1 MRIGNLLI
9 SATAALTVIAGC
21 AAGYVA
27 ISKYEGMSALAEAKA
42 RLDVIRSTNDVPR
55 FLIPERGYATNFL
68 YSTNLID
75 DVGRKELKRQRDL
88 TLAARDKMVS
98 LRNSGLGTLDDRA
111 TLEKGMDTV
120 AEGIKELHARIDAAL
135 PKSAE
140 ERRKAAG
147 EIVAFNTGINKGVLQ
162 LTNEQVRRLA
172 PLHGP
177 TYRQA
182 TYANMAWSLRD
193 LGGYNSSLHKSL
205 IGDGRI
211 ASKAEMLNVA
221 RAQARADLMLGSILE
236 LRADPNTAPNVK
248 AAIERMNSV
257 YVERLGGVLKALRE
271 SAETGKFTMDVD
283 TYYTVAQEGLIS
295 IIGVR
300 EALYENAE
308 QELAASRAQA
318 ATSFQLALAG
328 LLIAL
333 IAGGGIT
340 WFALTRIS
348 GPIGGLTA
356 RMKGLAQGDI
366 EHQIPYVARN
376 DEIGAMAQALL
387 VFRDAARDKIRMEQA
402 NEQARIRAEEER
414 VRTQQETIHRERE
427 LVTSSFGAGMARLA
441 AKDLSFRLTE
451 TLPDA
456 YAKLQSDFNSAMDS
470 LSEALSSVADRA
482 ETITGSTGEI
492 ASAATDLARRTEQQA
507 AALEET
513 AASVDEITTTGRKA
527 AEGAEHARTVVANA
541 KADAQKTGQVVRQAV
556 AAIGDIEKS
565 SAQMSQI
572 IGVIDEIAFQT
583 NLLALNA
590 GVEAAR
596 AGDAGRGFAVVA
608 SEVRGL
614 AQRSAEAA
622 KEIKGLISSSSAK
635 VSQGVGLVAATGS
648 ALERILAQVDDINE
662 IMVNIA
668 SGAQT
673 QAAGLAEINTTINHM
688 DQNTQQNVAMVEQT
702 TTASAALEQQ
712 SQQLTELIGAF
723 RLSQAGSAPSVRSE
737 GRRRA
742 A

>member
-27 ISKYEGMSALAEAKA
+27 LSKYQGMTALAEAKA
-42 RLDVIRSTNDVPR
+42 RLDVVRSTNNVPR

-68 YSTNLID
+68 YSTNTID
-75 DVGRKELKRQRDL
+75 DAGRTELKRQRAL
-88 TLAARDKMVS
+88 TLAAREKMLSVRS
-98 LRNSGLGTLDDRA
+98 SGLGGLDDRA
-111 TLEKGMDTV
+111 ALEKGMQTV
-120 AEGIKELHARIDAAL
+120 ADGIAELHARVDAAL

-147 EIVAFNTGINKGVLQ
+147 DIVAYNSIINKGVMQ

-172 PLHGP
+172 PLHG
-177 TYRQA
+177 TTFRQA

-193 LGGYNSSLHKSL
+193 LGGYSSSVHKSL

-211 ASKAEMLNVA
+211 AQKAELLNIA
-221 RAQARADLMLGSILE
+221 RAQAQADLMLGSLLE
-236 LRADPNTAPNVK
+236 LRADPSTAPNVK
-248 AAIERMNSV
+248 AAIEKMNTL
-257 YVERLGGVLKALRE
+257 YVERLGGVLKALRD

-283 TYYTVAQEGLIS
+283 SYYKVAQEGLIS
-295 IIGVR
+295 IIHVR
-300 EALYENAE
+300 EAFYENAE
-308 QELAASRAQA
+308 QELADSRAQA

-328 LLIAL
+328 LLLAL
-333 IAGGGIT
+333 MAGAGIT
-340 WFALTRIS
+340 WFALTRVS
-348 GPIGGLTA
+348 GPLSGLTG
-356 RMKGLAQGDI
+356 RMKALANGDI
-366 EHQIPYVARN
+366 EQAIPYVARN

-387 VFRDAARDKIRMEQA
+387 VFRDAARDKIRMEKA
-402 NEQARIRAEEER
+402 AEEARVRAEEER
-414 VRTQQETIHRERE
+414 LRTQEEAIRHERE
-427 LVTSSFGAGMARLA
+427 LVTSSFGSGMARLA
-441 AKDLSFRLTE
+441 ARDLTFRLTE
-451 TLPDA
+451 TLPEA

-470 LSEALSSVADRA
+470 LSDALSGVADRA
-482 ETITGSTGEI
+482 ETITGSTVEI
-492 ASAATDLARRTEQQA
+492 AGAATDLARRTEQQA

-513 AASVDEITTTGRKA
+513 AASVDEITVTGRKA
-527 AEGAEHARTVVANA
+527 AEGAEHARSVVANA
-541 KADAQKTGQVVRQAV
+541 KSDAQKTGQVVRQAV

-565 SAQMSQI
+565 STQMSQI

-622 KEIKGLISSSSAK
+622 KEIKGLISGSSAK
-635 VSQGVGLVAATGS
+635 VSQGVELVAATGA
-648 ALERILAQVDDINE
+648 ALERILTQVDDINE

-688 DQNTQQNVAMVEQT
+688 DQNTQQNVAMVEET

-712 SQQLTELIGAF
+712 AQQLTELISSF
-723 RLSQAGSAPSVRSE
+723 HLSGSVRARPNK
-737 GRRRA
+737 GRVRRA